1 MFKQDKEDRMGEG
14 KDENIRSVSTSC
26 PLLDC
31 VKSLVHLE
39 YALTTT
45 LESTK
50 ELLEVATPKSQSE
63 VDHVLAI
70 ARSYS
75 TKTSAPPGWSPS
87 LPVLHFSTPNPLP
100 HQLRRG
106 NLSMMELDMIRQEKR
121 VRMDHKRKR
130 MQADEVKAE
139 KLKLE
144 QQQQMEREAK
154 DPKKKELH
162 VHYKMEDESERDVIH
177 DRKEKLGEKH
187 LSLDQKDV
195 VVQTHAR
202 TAETLTGTI
211 KDIQV
216 KASSIQSSAAV
227 MTMNLSDSES
237 SSSSSEIE
245 EGEED

>member
-1 MFKQDKEDRMGEG
+1 MFKDKQDNEYVMGEG
-14 KDENIRSVSTSC
+14 KDESIRSVSTSSS
-26 PLLDC
+26 LLDC

-50 ELLEVATPKSQSE
+50 ALLEVATPKSQSE

-144 QQQQMEREAK
+144 QKQQMEREAK
-154 DPKKKELH
+154 DPKKKG
-162 VHYKMEDESERDVIH
+162 ITC
-177 DRKEKLGEKH
+177 
-187 LSLDQKDV
+187 SL
-195 VVQTHAR
+195 
-202 TAETLTGTI
+202 
-211 KDIQV
+211 
-216 KASSIQSSAAV
+216 
-227 MTMNLSDSES
+227 
-237 SSSSSEIE
+237 
-245 EGEED
+245 